1 MDRNGNLFGYSMSHR
16 LISFNAKEC
25 LWSVVLFV
33 GSGLGMVGGGGA
45 YLRRGIYSSTLYMTD
60 YIKRNETQV

>member
-1 MDRNGNLFGYSMSHR
+1 MSHR

-33 GSGLGMVGGGGA
+33 GSGLGMVGGKGCLPEKGDLFE
-45 YLRRGIYSSTLYMTD
+45 YSIYDRLY
-60 YIKRNETQV
+60 

>member
-1 MDRNGNLFGYSMSHR
+1 M
-16 LISFNAKEC
+16 EC
-25 LWSVVLFV
+25 RTFCGEWV
-33 GSGLGMVGGGGA
+33 GDGGGGGGGGA